1 MNEIDKAVS
10 IEIMIENM
18 IKNQT
23 SSDITLYCHNKYPDQ
38 TIEQI
43 VEDIKRLI
51 EEDDEKHGIFW
62 KLYEM
67 QLIVG
72 KDKFEKMLKEYLQ
85 DEINKIGIEENV
97 N

>member
-1 MNEIDKAVS
+1 MN
-10 IEIMIENM
+10 
-18 IKNQT
+18 KNKKK
-23 SSDITLYCHNKYPDQ
+23 SDITLYCHNKYPDQ

-43 VEDIKRLI
+43 VEDIKNLMKK
-51 EEDDEKHGIFW
+51 DNEKDGIFW

-85 DEINKIGIEENV
+85 DEINKIGKEENV